1 MDTQKNRLNETVLLS
16 TQNICLDCLVRK
28 LLHFYAQKVCLT
40 RPMIAVLISEF
51 TGFWT
56 HIGIEK
62 KFENNYIYFFI
73 NGVSYKVDGA
83 PKDVP
88 LKTPGTIRFG
98 NSQPVNSANGHMQGR
113 VTCVR
118 LKAGTFTSGNVAH
131 CLSSN
136 WPSGTD
142 LYNTIFFGDSHL

>member
-1 MDTQKNRLNETVLLS
+1 M
-16 TQNICLDCLVRK
+16 
-28 LLHFYAQKVCLT
+28 H
-40 RPMIAVLISEF
+40 AVLISEF
-51 TGFWT
+51 TGAWT

-62 KFENNYIYFFI
+62 SYGNQYIYFFI

-118 LKAGTFTSGNVAH
+118 LKAGPFTSGNVAH

-142 LYNTIFFGDSHL
+142 